1 MVGIHCTYDMKIV
14 ENIIDSLFPPR
25 ASELMVRKTTTE
37 ILRNCYRPTK
47 VPGCLCLATYQN
59 PIIKSLITENKFHSN
74 KRAAKLLSVLIT
86 EWAEAQSAK
95 IVFIPVPLGKKRERE
110 RGYNQVYAVLK
121 YLKSNPAATV
131 KLNLCLRIKETSAQH
146 SLPKSK
152 RLVNVADAFKAN
164 HNELQKLRDVT
175 LVVVDD
181 VYTTGATM
189 SAVRAALAPQV
200 HFSCKIIC
208 VALAHWNK
216 IWSQRRYFVVAE
228 DEGFGHSHGYF
239 VSLRHKLPH
248 SIDLHSSRSSAD
260 ACGLRRDFGSNP
272 SSSRKIQQ
280 NQSIRF
286 GFGICGR
293 WGIRT
298 LGTFYSPTV

>member
-1 MVGIHCTYDMKIV
+1 MVGIHCTYDMKII

-25 ASELMVRKTTTE
+25 ASELMVRKITTE

-59 PIIKSLITENKFHSN
+59 PIIKSVITENKFHSN
-74 KRAAKLLSVLIT
+74 NQAAKLLSVLIT
-86 EWAEAQSAK
+86 EWAEAQSAE
-95 IVFIPVPLGKKRERE
+95 IVFIPVPLGKKRKRE

-121 YLKSNPAATV
+121 YLKSNPATIV

-164 HNELQKLRDVT
+164 HNELKKLRDVT

-189 SAVRAALAPQV
+189 SAVRAALAPHV

-208 VALAHWNK
+208 VALAH
-216 IWSQRRYFVVAE
+216 
-228 DEGFGHSHGYF
+228 
-239 VSLRHKLPH
+239 
-248 SIDLHSSRSSAD
+248 
-260 ACGLRRDFGSNP
+260 
-272 SSSRKIQQ
+272 
-280 NQSIRF
+280 
-286 GFGICGR
+286 
-293 WGIRT
+293 
-298 LGTFYSPTV
+298 